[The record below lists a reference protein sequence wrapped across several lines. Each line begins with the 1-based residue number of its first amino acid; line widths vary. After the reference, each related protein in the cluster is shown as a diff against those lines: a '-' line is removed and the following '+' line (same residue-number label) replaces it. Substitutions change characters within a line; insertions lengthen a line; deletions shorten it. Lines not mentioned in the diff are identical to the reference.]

1 MVLFSLARGEFCE
14 CWGKHRWC
22 AGGSGCHFG
31 QCGWHFSWSRWRML
45 WYHHS
50 SRPSWACYKPKWEV
64 WPVRLKSFGIA
75 SFAGEGVTDVTVG
88 DVVIAT
94 PPDGMGWGAK
104 VRNTLRKSYLH
115 LCYMQVGCSDTF
127 FNLQQAILE
136 LRFLP
141 GDRCQGGDQSPSN
154 HEPRRSRRRLGK
166 EGTLNCDSGDS
177 GNSGNSGDSGDLLFS
192 CPRS

>member
-1 MVLFSLARGEFCE
+1 M
-14 CWGKHRWC
+14 
-22 AGGSGCHFG
+22 
-31 QCGWHFSWSRWRML
+31 
-45 WYHHS
+45 
-50 SRPSWACYKPKWEV
+50 
-64 WPVRLKSFGIA
+64 
-75 SFAGEGVTDVTVG
+75 TVG

-104 VRNTLRKSYLH
+104 IRNTLRKSYLH

-192 CPRS
+192 CPRSYCL